1 MKGKVKRRVIAWVLS
16 FALVMGTVLGVP
28 GLFMKAHAAD
38 AGVLYIIDSIG
49 GTPESV
55 TEDCTDSA
63 GGWSYDAGTA
73 TLTLDGFQGEYIE
86 ANGDINIV
94 LKGKIRLLYR
104 QNLQRESS
112 QREKSR
118 LMIQYRRYKT
128 V

>member
-1 MKGKVKRRVIAWVLS
+1 MKGKVKRKVIAWGLS

-94 LKGKIRLLYR
+94 LKGKNKIT
-104 QNLQRESS
+104 
-112 QREKSR
+112 
-118 LMIQYRRYKT
+118 I
-128 V
+128 